1 MFSSKVSNPQNC
13 HFIPGPLWCSHF
25 TWRSQGSTEF
35 GPGRFT
41 RYTKEWLMQ
50 SENSWIMK
58 VSLRPSKTPEKTFF
72 AHLLL
77 EISCNVVNSA
87 FIKPNR
93 TTPGVVGKS
102 TVHQPQAPARQ
113 AICNEIVQY
122 RVLVKLLSFPGKFNE
137 NSWNFVSYSTMT
149 KSNRTTQGLV
159 TCYSADLVFS

>member
-1 MFSSKVSNPQNC
+1 
-13 HFIPGPLWCSHF
+13 
-25 TWRSQGSTEF
+25 
-35 GPGRFT
+35 
-41 RYTKEWLMQ
+41 
-50 SENSWIMK
+50 MK